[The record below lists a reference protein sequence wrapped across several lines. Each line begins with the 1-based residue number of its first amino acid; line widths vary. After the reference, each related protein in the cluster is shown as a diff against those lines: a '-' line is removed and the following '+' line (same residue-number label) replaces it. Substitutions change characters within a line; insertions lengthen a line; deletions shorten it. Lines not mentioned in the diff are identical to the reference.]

1 MDTKQYSFDMIIG
14 YESIKQE
21 LKQICDVML
30 HPEIYGKFGITV
42 PNGLLLSGDPGVGKS
57 LMAKC
62 LCDESKRPTYIIRK
76 NQADG
81 DFIKEMQR
89 IFGLATENAPSI
101 VLLDD
106 MDKFANEDKDHI
118 DAEEYV
124 AVQACIDEVK
134 NKNVFVIA
142 TVNDLSKLPDSLK
155 RAGRFDRQITVSTP
169 SFNDAKQIIEH
180 YLKQKNYVGT
190 DINIDEIANMMFERS
205 CAELE
210 RVINEAGI
218 HAAYKRKDLI
228 QYEDFIDA
236 FLRVSYNSSKSIDNR
251 DEKINREIAYHEAGH
266 AVVSEILE
274 PSSISLVTISAYE
287 SGTRG
292 ITVYYRDE
300 KYWNSF
306 ASMEHRIIML
316 LAGRIS
322 VEMNIGNYDIGASND
337 YDRATDVIKRIIEE
351 YDVYGTNEYHYWNF
365 TRSMTSNDNANLLI
379 RAKIEEYA
387 FKARTIL
394 VQNKAFVDKMA
405 ALLLEKETITGKDV
419 KVLKDELYL

>member
-1 MDTKQYSFDMIIG
+1 METQKNAFDMIIG

-21 LKQICDVML
+21 LKQICDVIL
-30 HPEIYGKFGITV
+30 HPEIYSKFDITV
-42 PNGLLLSGDPGVGKS
+42 PNGLLLSGAPGVGKS

-76 NQADG
+76 NQSNG
-81 DFIKEMQR
+81 DFIKEMQQ
-89 IFGLATENAPSI
+89 IFCVATNNAPSI
-101 VLLDD
+101 VVLDD
-106 MDKFANEDKDHI
+106 MDKFANEDKDHPN
-118 DAEEYV
+118 AEEYV

-142 TVNDLSKLPDSLK
+142 TVNDTDKLPDSLK
-155 RAGRFDRQITVSTP
+155 RAGRFDRQISVLVP
-169 SFNDAKQIIEH
+169 SFNDSKKIIKH
-180 YLKQKNYVGT
+180 YLQKKMYIGN
-190 DINIDEIANMMFERS
+190 DINIDEIAGMMYERS
-205 CAELE
+205 CADLE

-218 HAAYKRKDLI
+218 YAAYKRKNEI
-228 QYEDFIDA
+228 QYEDFIEA
-236 FLRVSYNSSKSIDNR
+236 FLRISYNSSKSIDNR
-251 DEKINREIAYHEAGH
+251 DEKINREVAYHEVGH

-274 PSSISLVTISAYE
+274 PNSISLVSIAAYE

-306 ASMEHRIIML
+306 ARMEHRIMML

-322 VEMNIGNYDIGASND
+322 VELNLGNYDIGANND
-337 YDRATDVIKRIIEE
+337 YERATAVIKRMVEE
-351 YDVYGTNEYHYWNF
+351 YDIYGTNEYHFWDYK
-365 TRSMTSNDNANLLI
+365 RSNETNDTIAVHI
-379 RAKIEEYA
+379 RSKLEEYA

-405 ALLLEKETITGKDV
+405 ALLLEKETITGKEV
-419 KVLKDELYL
+419 KKIKAELI